1 MFINIANF
9 MSMVSL

>member
-9 MSMVSL
+9 MSMVPL